1 VRNYNAALEKMQK
14 IAEDE
19 INREFTAVASYPVD
33 PYGKVVKEKILL
45 YPFLLKYHYR
55 KIEDHKIKHFACV
68 RDCFVCLVKVWLK
81 IFDWHEKNQNV

>member
-1 VRNYNAALEKMQK
+1 MQK

-33 PYGKVVKEKILL
+33 PYGKVVKEKILF

-55 KIEDHKIKHFACV
+55 KIEDHKTFCLREGLFCV
-68 RDCFVCLVKVWLK
+68 SSKSLVEN
-81 IFDWHEKNQNV
+81 F